1 VDATALLARARSAL
15 GRGTPYLL
23 GGDGDPTLDRLPA
36 TGVDC
41 SGFVLWALRHPGP
54 DMETSGIVSDA
65 TGAQLFFTLLP
76 ASPRPG
82 CLIVYPDYTAQ
93 VFYGQKPQHHE
104 GHVGIVTEV
113 ALQGGKPVVRS
124 VIHCSKL
131 LEVVRTALQPGSP
144 PDAILETGPAWF
156 PYFNAIPVWYRAIT
170 D

>member
-1 VDATALLARARSAL
+1 MNATALLARARSAL
-15 GRGTPYLL
+15 GRGTPYEL

-36 TGVDC
+36 KGVDC

-54 DMETSGIVSDA
+54 DMDTSGIVEDA
-65 TGAQLFFTLLP
+65 TGAKKFFTPLP
-76 ASPRPG
+76 AGPRPG
-82 CLIVYPDYTAQ
+82 CLIVYPDYTAE
-93 VFYGQKPQHHE
+93 VMGKTLKHE
-104 GHVGIVTEV
+104 GHVGVVTEV
-113 ALQGGKPVVRS
+113 GLQGGKPVVRS

-131 LEVVRTALQPGSP
+131 LEEVRTALQPGNP

>member
-15 GRGTPYLL
+15 GRGTPYLI

-54 DMETSGIVSDA
+54 DMETSMIVADA
-65 TGAQLFFTLLP
+65 TGPAQFFTPLP
-76 ASPRPG
+76 AGPRPG

-93 VFYGQKPQHHE
+93 VMGKTQKHE
-104 GHVGIVTEV
+104 GHVGLVTEV

-124 VIHCSKL
+124 VIHCSKI
-131 LEVVRTALQPGSP
+131 LEVVRAALQPGGP

-156 PYFNAIPVWYRAIT
+156 PAFNAIPVWYRAIT